1 MTYLDVDQENNLNN
15 KKTPID
21 VNYEELDKIYTID
34 EVAKAINVDQ
44 SRISFY
50 YEKLNDFLKIQSVGA
65 FQLFNET
72 DIDNL
77 RRIKHLDEDLDM
89 NMTEIRKY
97 LSINKQDI
105 LIERKVENTISVDN
119 FGTLLGNLFS
129 TINTQNHQINTIVN
143 VISELNDNVKKMSDQ
158 QNNMQSQLDA
168 INSEMA
174 ATKELSD
181 ISDKYRLLLQERNV
195 TSQEQKNI
203 FKRLLNKLHK

>member
-97 LSINKQDI
+97 LNINKQDI